1 MEKEGFGW
9 WIARIRAMSRL
20 FDLTRIDHFRGFAGY
35 YAIDADAPTAE
46 NGRWEKGPGE
56 KFFDTL
62 FQQLPDTALI
72 AEDLGIIT
80 RYVEQLRD
88 HYRLPGMKI
97 LQFAFSVQEQ
107 SSYLPHNCPKRAV
120 IYTGTHDNDTTR
132 GWAAALDKQQR
143 RMASAYLGVKKEADF
158 SWAMIRAAWNSCCEL
173 AIAPMQ
179 DFLNLPSTARMNTP
193 STVGDNWSWRMLE
206 GQADKKLAKQIRRL
220 NQASWRMP
228 QYKTGIRAKQKEQQ
242 EIKKG

>member
-1 MEKEGFGW
+1 
-9 WIARIRAMSRL
+9 
-20 FDLTRIDHFRGFAGY
+20 
-35 YAIDADAPTAE
+35 
-46 NGRWEKGPGE
+46 
-56 KFFDTL
+56 
-62 FQQLPDTALI
+62 
-72 AEDLGIIT
+72 
-80 RYVEQLRD
+80 
-88 HYRLPGMKI
+88 
-97 LQFAFSVQEQ
+97 
-107 SSYLPHNCPKRAV
+107 
-120 IYTGTHDNDTTR
+120 
-132 GWAAALDKQQR
+132 
-143 RMASAYLGVKKEADF
+143 MASAYLGVKKEADF

-228 QYKTGIRAKQKEQQ
+228 QYKTGIRAKLSWRMPQYKTGIRAKQKEKQ

>member
-1 MEKEGFGW
+1 
-9 WIARIRAMSRL
+9 
-20 FDLTRIDHFRGFAGY
+20 
-35 YAIDADAPTAE
+35 
-46 NGRWEKGPGE
+46 
-56 KFFDTL
+56 
-62 FQQLPDTALI
+62 
-72 AEDLGIIT
+72 
-80 RYVEQLRD
+80 
-88 HYRLPGMKI
+88 
-97 LQFAFSVQEQ
+97 
-107 SSYLPHNCPKRAV
+107 
-120 IYTGTHDNDTTR
+120 
-132 GWAAALDKQQR
+132 
-143 RMASAYLGVKKEADF
+143 MASAYLGVKKEADF

-228 QYKTGIRAKQKEQQ
+228 QYKTGIRAKQKEKQ

>member
-1 MEKEGFGW
+1 M
-9 WIARIRAMSRL
+9 
-20 FDLTRIDHFRGFAGY
+20 
-35 YAIDADAPTAE
+35 
-46 NGRWEKGPGE
+46 
-56 KFFDTL
+56 

-80 RYVEQLRD
+80 RDVEQLRD

-143 RMASAYLGVKKEADF
+143 RMVSAYLGVKKEADF